1 MNSGGGLITN
11 VNQKLADESVTNQ
24 IRAMHANQTPLID
37 MVETLGLGS
46 DMSDAVREIVA
57 GLGPDV
63 VASIR
68 QATLE
73 MLDGPT
79 RRMPV
84 NCDLSQTDIDGGAPV
99 NVTVVVEDS
108 QQTILVRA
116 Q

>member
-11 VNQKLADESVTNQ
+11 VNQKLSDQSVTDQ

-37 MVETLGLGS
+37 MVETLGLAG
-46 DMSDAVREIVA
+46 DMSDAVRGIVA

-63 VASIR
+63 VAGIR

-84 NCDLSQTDIDGGAPV
+84 DCNLSQTEIDGGAPV
-99 NVTVVVEDS
+99 NVSVVVDDS